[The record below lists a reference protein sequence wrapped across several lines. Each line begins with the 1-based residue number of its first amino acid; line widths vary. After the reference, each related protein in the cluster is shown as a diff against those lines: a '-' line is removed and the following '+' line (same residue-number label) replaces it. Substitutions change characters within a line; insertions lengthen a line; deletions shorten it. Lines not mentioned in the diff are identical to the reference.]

1 MKLNTRNFLELKGNK
16 IYLKK
21 LDKEYM
27 EEYWE
32 AFDNSSLESNIFT
45 GTTQVF
51 NKSNIEGYLE
61 NISMDS
67 SRVDFLIFEKESNKI
82 VGEVVISD
90 IYSNNRSAGIRIAIY
105 RKEDFNKGY
114 GSEALILALG
124 YGFGML
130 NLHRIELEVFP
141 FNERGIHVY
150 EKIGFKREGIKRD
163 GAFYYNKYYDLI
175 TMSILEDEFRE
186 KYMDEDEFLDMFK

>member
-51 NKSNIEGYLE
+51 NKSNIERYLE

-67 SRVDFLIFEKESNKI
+67 SRVDFLIFEKGSNKI

>member
-1 MKLNTRNFLELKGNK
+1 MKLNTKNFLELKGDK
-16 IYLKK
+16 VYLKK

-27 EEYWE
+27 EEYWQ
-32 AFDNSSLESNIFT
+32 AFNSSSLESNIYT
-45 GTTQVF
+45 GTQQVF
-51 NKSNIEGYLE
+51 NKSDVERHLE

-67 SRVDFLIFEKESNKI
+67 SRVDFLIFAKESNKI

-90 IYSNNRSAGIRIAIY
+90 IYPNNRSAGIRIAIY

-114 GSEALILALG
+114 GSEALTLALS

-130 NLHRIELEVFP
+130 NLHRIELEVLP
-141 FNERGIHVY
+141 FNERAIHVY

-163 GAFYYNKYYDLI
+163 GTFYFNKYYDLI

-186 KYMDEDEFLDMFK
+186 KYIEDDFFYE